1 MERLFKRTF
10 IDLKKP
16 VKVYAEQGH
25 AEKKDWL
32 RHLIHP
38 IRAWWGD
45 GTDQWE
51 RWAPG
56 FEFYKNF
63 FVLSDEIS
71 DSDVVFLPMTLNYY
85 IKYKKL
91 NLVNDLI
98 SRAQEINKLAYA
110 WIDGDHQVIHNNP
123 GCVYLKYS
131 GFRSKSK
138 PNEFILSGDMKKDL

>member
-10 IDLKKP
+10 IDLKKR
-16 VKVYAEQGH
+16 VKVYTEQGH
-25 AEKKDWL
+25 SEEKDWL

-56 FEFYKNF
+56 FEFYKNL
-63 FVLSDEIS
+63 FVLTDEIS
-71 DSDVVFLPMTLNYY
+71 DSDVVFLPMSLNYY

-91 NLVNDLI
+91 GLVNNLI
-98 SRAQEINKLAYA
+98 SRAQKVNK
-110 WIDGDHQVIHNNP
+110 VT
-123 GCVYLKYS
+123 
-131 GFRSKSK
+131 
-138 PNEFILSGDMKKDL
+138 